1 MAAHSLSKHPQD
13 RGQFIFV
20 RKNLNIKLLK
30 ATLLQEAK
38 TILDDRIK
46 MAFDA
51 MQAAQASAN
60 SESKSSA
67 GDKYE
72 TGRAMGQIERDLN
85 AHQYEKLKRERQTL
99 DRIDICLAPN
109 RVAVGSLVSTSV
121 GKFWIA
127 VSLGILTIDDQQTMV
142 VSAASPIGQVL
153 MGLQAGAEFVFQQKK
168 ATITSI
174 D

>member
-1 MAAHSLSKHPQD
+1 MKE
-13 RGQFIFV
+13 
-20 RKNLNIKLLK
+20 KLLH
-30 ATLLQEAK
+30 EAK

-60 SESKSSA
+60 SEGKSSA

-85 AHQYEKLKRERQTL
+85 AHQYEKLKRERQIL
-99 DRIDICLAPN
+99 DRIDISLAPT

-121 GKFWIA
+121 GTFWIA
-127 VSLGILTIDDQQTMV
+127 VSLGVLNIDNQQIMV
-142 VSAASPIGQVL
+142 VSAASPIGQAL
-153 MGLQAGAEFVFQQKK
+153 MGLQMGSEFIFQQKK
-168 ATITSI
+168 ATIDKI
-174 D
+174 V